1 MTGQFIS
8 SHENINFKRQLVETW
23 RLLRPDQQCRCLGCK
38 LMKRRWICLSSL
50 TLTVAVNLIQ
60 TCVCLCGLDGM
71 GWWLEKGEACLW
83 TWKFKMSNI
92 ERTPPPVLAAEVHL
106 GYVEASHLT
115 MCFEPFVKRE
125 HLAVILKPSALPLV
139 FHSCY
144 FQDGGHVRRPGKW
157 IVGVSEEP
165 FAAWLMGAGELWWP
179 FSVICRIWTVRGIP
193 LETVKVF

>member
-50 TLTVAVNLIQ
+50 TLTVSVNLIQ
-60 TCVCLCGLDGM
+60 ACVCLFEEDGRVDR
-71 GWWLEKGEACLW
+71 KGKSVSADVKISNEEH
-83 TWKFKMSNI
+83 WKKS
-92 ERTPPPVLAAEVHL
+92 PLVPAAEVHL
-106 GYVEASHLT
+106 GYVEASHPM
-115 MCFEPFVKRE
+115 MCFEPIVKRE